1 MHKTFL
7 YTKSKQWQKLSNYC
21 VGVEHPKMQYSS
33 MMILTLKW
41 TLELRIKVA
50 ALPIKNQLMCVNFP
64 YTPIGQTVPE
74 WNNLTSDQAL
84 AVNLEQSKSSLAT
97 LNSLI

>member
-1 MHKTFL
+1 MLYFVLTFEI
-7 YTKSKQWQKLSNYC
+7 YT
-21 VGVEHPKMQYSS
+21 QYSS
-33 MMILTLKW
+33 MMISTLKW

-50 ALPIKNQLMCVNFP
+50 ALALPIKNQLMCVNFP
-64 YTPIGQTVPE
+64 YTPIGQTAPE

-97 LNSLI
+97 LKSLIYR